1 MSEYIRRQD
10 ALVSIRQYQYP
21 YGVEFLI
28 NNLPAA
34 DVAVVKHGKWIEY
47 PRAHYFKCSEC
58 KETVP
63 YKKAVLIRGKR
74 KYKYCP
80 HCGAKMGAEG

>member
-34 DVAVVKHGKWIEY
+34 DVAVVKHGKWISLSHDHNDVY
-47 PRAHYFKCSEC
+47 CRCSEC
-58 KETVP
+58 G
-63 YKKAVLIRGKR
+63 KAKAGRTN
-74 KYKYCP
+74 YCP
-80 HCGAKMGAEG
+80 NCGARMDKEE